1 MALPGTNAE
10 TPIDSHRL
18 DGSLWKPHSILSYP
32 EGHFNPPSDLTL
44 TKAELNKPFPFEE
57 ELATKSARL
66 GELNAKLDMDKPENE
81 IVETEICADEVA
93 PAHEH
98 DIER

>member
-44 TKAELNKPFPFEE
+44 TSKAL
-57 ELATKSARL
+57 LHTKNRTRYRVRFFAPGEGISA
-66 GELNAKLDMDKPENE
+66 PEGG
-81 IVETEICADEVA
+81 DHSGFL
-93 PAHEH
+93 PSQ
-98 DIER
+98 R

>member
-57 ELATKSARL
+57 ELATKSTRL
-66 GELNAKLDMDKPENE
+66 GELNAMLDIDKQENAIVDGDRSEEDVSSTPE
-81 IVETEICADEVA
+81 
-93 PAHEH
+93 HSL
-98 DIER
+98 ER

>member
-18 DGSLWKPHSILSYP
+18 DGSLWKPRSILSYP

-44 TKAELNKPFPFEE
+44 TFLLSLCEVPFVAVLNPFVF
-57 ELATKSARL
+57 LSA
-66 GELNAKLDMDKPENE
+66 AAMTQKQ
-81 IVETEICADEVA
+81 T
-93 PAHEH
+93 
-98 DIER
+98 